1 MRFFLV
7 VVASFWFSMDSL
19 AGEIRGKAIFEG
31 QPPAMREID
40 MNADPICATKHDTP
54 AKYEYLLLGE
64 GQTMANVL
72 VRVVSGLPAKDWPA
86 PESAVEL
93 TQEGCRYAPHVFA
106 VRVGQPL
113 RILNP
118 DGTLHNVHGLAKEN
132 PEFNKTMTKTTAD
145 LALTFDKP
153 EAPFAL
159 RCQVH
164 NWMEAWCA
172 VVDHPFFAVTTTD
185 GSFAISG
192 LPAGKFTVEAW
203 HEKLGTRQATVIV
216 TENGQATTDFTFSR
230 PRPAH

>member
-1 MRFFLV
+1 MRFVLV
-7 VVASFWFSMDSL
+7 VLGAFMFCTCAL
-19 AGEIRGKAIFEG
+19 AGEIHGKAVFEG

-40 MNADPICATKHDTP
+40 MNADPICATKHGTP
-54 AKYEYLLLGE
+54 IKYEYLVLGE

-72 VRVVSGLPAKDWPA
+72 VRVVSGLPKAAWPA
-86 PESAVEL
+86 PEGAVDL

-118 DGTLHNVHGLAKEN
+118 DGTLHNVHGMAKDN
-132 PEFNKTMTKTTAD
+132 PEFNKTMTKTTSE
-145 LALTFDKP
+145 LPLKFDKP

-172 VVDHPFFAVTTTD
+172 VVDHPYFAVTAAD
-185 GSFAISG
+185 GTFTISG
-192 LPAGKFTVEAW
+192 LPAGEFTVEAW
-203 HEKLGTRQATVIV
+203 HEKLGTRQATVTV
-216 TENGQATTDFTFSR
+216 SEDGQTTADFTFSR
-230 PRPAH
+230 QQQAK